1 MQKTCR
7 SRRMQW
13 PLDQWQDEEKC
24 MCAVRGMHG
33 RQALQAALP
42 NVSKHLR
49 LALPLT
55 GKTKVAQLEQRR
67 VIIRQQRVV
76 ELEISVRTEQRRES
90 PDRGRRNNGAA
101 YPI

>member
-1 MQKTCR
+1 M
-7 SRRMQW
+7 S
-13 PLDQWQDEEKC
+13 
-24 MCAVRGMHG
+24 AVRGMHG

-42 NVSKHLR
+42 NVSEHLR

-55 GKTKVAQLEQRR
+55 GKTKVAQLEQRAGLSSDSSVLSR
-67 VIIRQQRVV
+67 
-76 ELEISVRTEQRRES
+76 LEISVRTEQRRES

>member
-1 MQKTCR
+1 MHVCSQR
-7 SRRMQW
+7 HA
-13 PLDQWQDEEKC
+13 WQ
-24 MCAVRGMHG
+24 AG
-33 RQALQAALP
+33 ALQAALP
-42 NVSKHLR
+42 NMSKHLR

-90 PDRGRRNNGAA
+90 PDTRRHNIGAA